1 MPRKAREQS
10 RTNIYHVMI
19 RGINRQIIFEDNED
33 MYVFMTALK
42 RCKELSDF
50 KLYAFCLMPNHV
62 HLLMK
67 TNQEPLEIIF
77 KRLGSKY
84 AGWYNLK
91 YERVGHL
98 FQDRFRS
105 EKVETE
111 AYFRTVLRYI
121 IQNPMKA
128 HMEEKPGTYKW
139 SSYLAYEKGAGM
151 LTDTQYAIDLFGQR
165 DALIDFLCESNEE
178 KVMDEEDF
186 APRLSD
192 LRAKEIMEKITH
204 CSSVPEFQRLEK
216 DIQRE
221 YILDMYDNGMPFR
234 QISRL
239 TGKDRKTIAKT
250 VQQKSAADELN
261 LKENEFPD
269 LENSLALRE
278 SDMFEVIW

>member
-1 MPRKAREQS
+1 MPRKSREQS

-19 RGINRQIIFEDNED
+19 RGINRQTIFEDNED
-33 MYVFMTALK
+33 MYVFMTELK
-42 RCKELSDF
+42 RCKEVSDF

-62 HLLMK
+62 HFLME
-67 TNQEPLEIIF
+67 TNQEPMEIIF

-84 AGWYNLK
+84 AGWYNRK

-111 AYFRTVLRYI
+111 AYFRTALRYI

-128 HMEEKPGTYKW
+128 HLEEKPGTYKW
-139 SSYLAYEKGAGM
+139 SSYLAYEKGVGT
-151 LTDTQYAIDLFGQR
+151 LTDTEYALDLFGQR
-165 DALIDFLCESNEE
+165 EALIDFLCESNEE
-178 KVMDEEDF
+178 KIMDEEDF
-186 APRLSD
+186 VPRISD
-192 LRAKEIMEKITH
+192 PRAKEIMEKITQ

-216 DIQRE
+216 NIQKE
-221 YILDMYDNGMPFR
+221 YIRDMYDHGLPIR

-250 VQQKSAADELN
+250 VHQNLDVELY
-261 LKENEFPD
+261 LKEYEFPD
-269 LENSLALRE
+269 LENSSVLHE
-278 SDMFEVIW
+278 SDLLDVI

>member
-10 RTNIYHVMI
+10 STNIYHVMI
-19 RGINRQIIFEDNED
+19 RGINRQTIFEDNED
-33 MYVFMTALK
+33 RYVFMTELK

-50 KLYAFCLMPNHV
+50 RLHAFCLMPNHV
-62 HLLMK
+62 HLLME

-139 SSYLAYEKGAGM
+139 SSYLAYAKGAGT

-165 DALIDFLCESNEE
+165 EALVEFLCETNEE
-178 KVMDEEDF
+178 KAMDEGDF

-192 LRAKEIMEKITH
+192 LRAKEIMEQITH
-204 CSSVPEFQRLEK
+204 CASVPEFQKLEK
-216 DIQRE
+216 EIQRE
-221 YILDMYDNGMPFR
+221 YILEMYDYGMPVR

-239 TGKDRKTIAKT
+239 TGKDRKTVTKA
-250 VQQKSAADELN
+250 VQQRSAADELN
-261 LKENEFPD
+261 LKEYEFPE
-269 LENSLALRE
+269 LENALVLHE
-278 SDMFEVIW
+278 SDMAEVIW